1 MWLND
6 HLTAIP
12 EAVATRRHA
21 KSAYAHLQPNKG
33 DSVSTANHLL
43 EALEPVVA
51 ENLDRHLGLAQE
63 WHPHDYIPWSEG
75 RDFALLG
82 GEDWSPEQS
91 RLSETAKAA
100 MITNLLTEDNLPS
113 YHREI
118 ATRFGRDGAWGT
130 WVGRWTAEENRHGI
144 AMRDYLVVTRGVDP
158 VELERARMDYMTS
171 GYDSGDKTSLETVA
185 YVSFQELA
193 TRVSHRNTGKVTND
207 PVADRLL
214 ARISKDENLHMVFY
228 RNIVA
233 AALEIAPDETMRAI
247 ADEVIGFEMPG
258 ATMAGFRRNSMI
270 IAKAGIYDLRLHH
283 DDVIMPI
290 LRHWGV
296 FDRTNLGEVGERA
309 RDELATFLEGL
320 DAQASRFVERRT
332 EQRAR
337 TAARSDSDETPD
349 IAS

>member
-1 MWLND
+1 MAASRGAAR
-6 HLTAIP
+6 T
-12 EAVATRRHA
+12 ATRVAPWSYRR
-21 KSAYAHLQPNKG
+21 PEPDEG
-33 DSVSTANHLL
+33 VRVSTASHLL

-51 ENLDRHLGLAQE
+51 ENLDRHLGMAQE

-75 RDFALLG
+75 RDFAFLG
-82 GEDWSPEQS
+82 GEDWAPEQS

-118 ATRFGRDGAWGT
+118 AARFGRDGAWGT

-144 AMRDYLVVTRGVDP
+144 VMRDYLVVTRGVDP
-158 VELERARMDYMTS
+158 VELERARMAYMTS
-171 GYDSGDKTSLETVA
+171 GYESGDKTLLQAVA

-193 TRVSHRNTGKVTND
+193 TRVSHRNTGKVTRD
-207 PVADRLL
+207 PVADRML

-228 RNIVA
+228 RNLVA
-233 AALEIAPDETMRAI
+233 AALEIAPDEAMRAI

-258 ATMAGFRRNSMI
+258 ATMTGFRRNSMI
-270 IAKAGIYDLRLHH
+270 IARAGIYDLRLHH
-283 DDVIMPI
+283 EDVLMPI
-290 LRHWGV
+290 LRHWDV
-296 FDRTNLGEVGERA
+296 FDRTDLGAVGEQA
-309 RDELATFLEGL
+309 REELATFLQDL
-320 DAQASRFVERRT
+320 DTQAARFVERRS

-337 TAARSDSDETPD
+337 AAARADSDATPD

>member
-1 MWLND
+1 M
-6 HLTAIP
+6 
-12 EAVATRRHA
+12 
-21 KSAYAHLQPNKG
+21 
-33 DSVSTANHLL
+33 STAKYLL

-63 WHPHDYIPWSEG
+63 WHPHDYVPWSEG
-75 RDFALLG
+75 RDFSFLG
-82 GEDWSPEQS
+82 GEDWAPEQS

-130 WVGRWTAEENRHGI
+130 WVGRWTAEENRHGV

-171 GYDSGDKTSLETVA
+171 GYDSGDKTPLETVA

-193 TRVSHRNTGKVTND
+193 TRVSHRNTGKVTHD
-207 PVADRLL
+207 PVADRML
-214 ARISKDENLHMVFY
+214 ARIAKDENLHMVFY
-228 RNIVA
+228 RNIVT
-233 AALEIAPDETMRAI
+233 AALELAPDETMRAI

-258 ATMAGFRRNSMI
+258 ATMAGFRRSSMI

-290 LRHWGV
+290 LRHWDV
-296 FDRTNLGEVGERA
+296 FSRSDFGEVGERA
-309 RDELATFLEGL
+309 REELADFLAGL
-320 DAQASRFVERRT
+320 DTQASRFVERR
-332 EQRAR
+332 EEGRAR
-337 TAARSDSDETPD
+337 AAARSEQPATQD
-349 IAS
+349 IAT